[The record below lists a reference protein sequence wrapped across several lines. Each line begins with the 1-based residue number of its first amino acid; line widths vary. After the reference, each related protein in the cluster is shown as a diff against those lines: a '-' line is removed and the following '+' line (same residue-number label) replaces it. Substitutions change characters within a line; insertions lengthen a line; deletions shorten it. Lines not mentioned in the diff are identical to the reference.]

1 MNKIKHF
8 KENGF
13 YIEKSV
19 ISISLQ
25 EELFLIFYDL
35 ALSSLNRNKI
45 KLDFEIKNINEVSFP
60 NDILILDKILS
71 ALLEHSNDH
80 IAEIYDTVSYSSTFL
95 KFISLPKIEGTVREL
110 LSLKKHTPLYSATH
124 RIRMDF
130 PKDVKRKAGWHQEIF
145 YTLPETRFLQTWAPV
160 LRDSTVENGTL
171 GICKKSHLNGIA
183 EQTWEEER
191 KDYATRITID
201 EKVIEQYEQINVPM
215 ELGDVIYFD
224 PHLIHRSGYNSSQQ
238 VRYSQVGM
246 WNDCSYKDFRAPK
259 PDFISRTISLRENYE
274 KYKDSIK

>member
-1 MNKIKHF
+1 MKKIKDF

-19 ISISLQ
+19 IPKSLQ
-25 EELFLIFYDL
+25 EELFLVFYDL

-45 KLDFEIKNINEVSFP
+45 KLDFEIKNINKVSFP
-60 NDILILDKILS
+60 NDVVKLDEILS
-71 ALLEHSNDH
+71 ALLAHTNDH
-80 IAEIYDTVSYSSTFL
+80 IAEIYDTVAYSSTFL
-95 KFISLPKIEGTVREL
+95 KFISLPKIEETAREL

-130 PKDVKRKAGWHQEIF
+130 PKDIKRKAGWHQEIF

-160 LRDSTVENGTL
+160 LRDSTVDYGTL
-171 GICKKSHLNGIA
+171 LICKKSHLNGIA
-183 EQTWEEER
+183 KQTWEEEK

-201 EKVIEQYEQINVPM
+201 NQIIEQYEKIELPM

-224 PHLIHRSGYNSSQQ
+224 PHLIHRSGYNSSKE

-246 WNDCSYKDFRAPK
+246 WNDCSYKSFRAPK
-259 PDFISRTISLRENYE
+259 PDFISRTIGLRENY
-274 KYKDSIK
+274 KNHKDLIK